1 MLSRFMAGVEM
12 GVVSKNSNQ
21 PLLGR
26 MSVVCRTTADAG
38 YEGVVELSLDGDSRL
53 STQPRR
59 NERYLASI
67 T

>member
-1 MLSRFMAGVEM
+1 MAGVEM

-38 YEGVVELSLDGDSRL
+38 YEGVELSLDGDSRL
-53 STQPRR
+53 SSQPRR